1 MEINIQKTA
10 NNVVAALIG
19 SFDTQAALEAEPQ
32 IKEIEALCEMPL
44 IVDCTALEYIAS
56 SGLRALLRMR
66 KAAAAKGNKVT
77 LQGVNT
83 NIMEVLQVTHFDKMF
98 EFC

>member
-1 MEINIQKTA
+1 MEINIQK
-10 NNVVAALIG
+10 NESSVVAVLVG
-19 SFDTQAALEAEPQ
+19 NFDTQAAIEAEPK
-32 IKEIEALCEMPL
+32 IKEIESLCAMPL
-44 IVDCTALEYIAS
+44 TVDCTELNYIAS

>member
-1 MEINIQKTA
+1 MRNLNYLLLKYGNQDSEKRKQR
-10 NNVVAALIG
+10 ALN
-19 SFDTQAALEAEPQ
+19 
-32 IKEIEALCEMPL
+32 
-44 IVDCTALEYIAS
+44 YIAS